1 MKKQWNKGMLKRRYD
16 LIVEQAK
23 EKDNFTDEEL
33 STPYLDKLSHKTKS
47 PRIIRMI
54 ILAYTLGRMRA
65 IQDIDDGFNEVT
77 LS

>member
-33 STPYLDKLSHKTKS
+33 STP
-47 PRIIRMI
+47 
-54 ILAYTLGRMRA
+54 
-65 IQDIDDGFNEVT
+65 
-77 LS
+77 